1 MYLFRSC
8 GVGTIPQFLQR
19 QCPTRGSRSSSV
31 TSAWTT
37 FVLEQQQRRRT
48 SLHQPGKIKL
58 FCPTP
63 LALRS
68 LSFFDQLRLQVLF
81 FVTGSGSFSYKNR
94 LKSGFC
100 LHIFTPAP
108 SPAPAP
114 APTKK
119 YRLRPA
125 PAPQHCTPSRT
136 TFDLDRDLE

>member
-58 FCPTP
+58 SCPTP
-63 LALRS
+63 SVLQS
-68 LSFFDQLRLQVLF
+68 LSFLIGSGSRYF

-94 LKSGFC
+94 LTSCFC